1 MKENLDK
8 VFFPSEILHKYCLPT
23 ICIAPKFWALYS
35 SLCRSCGILHTD
47 WKFEKKGISELG
59 NFGGFTCLITNCQ
72 QKMLFQVFKFCTKM
86 FWNKMVLFICY
97 LIFKLPKKGQ
107 SIIFSCGGSIW
118 WVYFGDYSKST
129 NLDSIKTS
137 KKRDIGDFPFI
148 WINALLEI

>member
-59 NFGGFTCLITNCQ
+59 NFGVFTCLITNCQ

-118 WVYFGDYSKST
+118 WVYFGGSMNGAITWKIIMLTQFERFKSV
-129 NLDSIKTS
+129 S
-137 KKRDIGDFPFI
+137 FWQQYF
-148 WINALLEI
+148 W